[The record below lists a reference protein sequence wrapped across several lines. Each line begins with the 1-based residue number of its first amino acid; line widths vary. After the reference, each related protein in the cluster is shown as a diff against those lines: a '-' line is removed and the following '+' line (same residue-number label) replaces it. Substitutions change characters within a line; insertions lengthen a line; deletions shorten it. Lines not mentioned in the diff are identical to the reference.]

1 MNDGWLTLWTVVLVS
16 ALTLFTGLAVAVTI
30 GGFVDI
36 RKMLREL
43 RRQHAAPKEPGRGP
57 RDQP

>member
-1 MNDGWLTLWTVVLVS
+1 MNGWLNLWTGVLV
-16 ALTLFTGLAVAVTI
+16 ATLALFTCLTVAVTV

-43 RRQHAAPKEPGRGP
+43 RRQHEDAANADRQRP
-57 RDQP
+57 DA